1 MELFRISRSA
11 EILMEV
17 SSASSIPQSASLRV
31 TDGSQLGRVACGG
44 VLIFIS
50 MLFGLGLNYIYSICL
65 ARMFDAEIFGLY
77 TLGLAAFSVFSV
89 VSVAGLDRA
98 ILRFI
103 PAVNDGDTATLVGPM
118 VKHIAGMSLIIGCLA
133 GLTLLGLSSSLSTKI
148 FGKPPLTHV
157 LVFFSFAIPLF
168 SFSTVLLSTL
178 QALQD
183 NRWRSIVKY
192 GCEPIAKFSLT
203 VAFVWLGWGLYG
215 ALAAFGIALC
225 LTIVLAYIPLRCYV
239 SSDCQSFQHRA
250 FHEKVVRFSAPLLG
264 ALIVASLAVRSDVF
278 MIGYWLPPEQVGFYG
293 AAFQTASII
302 ALILGSL
309 DSVATPLIS
318 RAIARDN
325 QSSLQPLLQSVLRW
339 SVTMSLPVSLV
350 FILFPAEVLSI
361 FGNQFHH
368 ASYCLVV
375 LAMSQVINA
384 ASGSSNTAL
393 VLAGYSK
400 MVMWNSIWLGVG
412 QIVFNALLVPL
423 YGMTGAAVGTAT
435 ALTLV
440 SVVRFYECSLL
451 LKVKM
456 IEREIWKP
464 IAAAAITFA
473 LVYTCKFSGLPVS
486 WWMLAATSVGV
497 YALIITLLG
506 LHEEDRNILIHLK
519 ETARR

>member
-1 MELFRISRSA
+1 
-11 EILMEV
+11 MEV
-17 SSASSIPQSASLRV
+17 SSVSSIPQAASLRV
-31 TDGSQLGRVACGG
+31 TDGSQLARVARGS

-50 MLFGLGLNYIYSICL
+50 MFFGLGLNYIYNICL

-77 TLGLAAFSVFSV
+77 TLGLAAFSVLSV

-98 ILRFI
+98 VLRFI
-103 PAVNDGDTATLVGPM
+103 PAVNDSDTATLIGPM
-118 VKHIAGMSLIIGCLA
+118 VKHVAGMSLIIGCVA

-148 FGKPPLTHV
+148 FSKPSLTYV
-157 LVFFSFAIPLF
+157 LIFFSFAIPLF
-168 SFSTVLLSTL
+168 SVSTVLLSAL

-192 GCEPIAKFSLT
+192 GCEPIAKFALT

-215 ALAAFGIALC
+215 AIAAFGIALC
-225 LTIVLAYIPLRCYV
+225 FTIVLACIPLRHYV
-239 SSDCQSFQHRA
+239 SSDCPSFQRRA

-264 ALIVASLAVRSDVF
+264 ALIVASLAARSDLF

-302 ALILGSL
+302 SLILGSL

-318 RAIARDN
+318 RAIADDN
-325 QSSLQPLLQSVLRW
+325 QSGLQPLLRSVLRW

-375 LAMSQVINA
+375 LAMSQVVNA

-393 VLAGYSK
+393 ILAGYSK

-412 QIVFNALLVPL
+412 QIVLNALLVPL
-423 YGMTGAAVGTAT
+423 YGLTGAAVGTAT

-440 SVVRFYECSLL
+440 SVVRFCECSLL

-456 IEREIWKP
+456 IERELWKP
-464 IAAAAITFA
+464 VAAAAITFA
-473 LVYTCKFSGLPVS
+473 LVYTCKFSSLPVT
-486 WWMLAATSVGV
+486 WWMLAAASVGV
-497 YALIITLLG
+497 YVLIITLLG
-506 LHEEDRNILIHLK
+506 LHEGDRKILILK
-519 ETARR
+519 ETAHR